1 MSNQESSFEENSKEL
16 NAKEKMVR
24 GSLWMTVGNVLSRLL
39 GAIYIIPWYAWMGEN
54 GKLANSL
61 FNKGYNVYA
70 LFLMIATAGIP
81 GAIAKQISYYNSLNE
96 YKISQRLFK
105 RTLIIMAGFGVV
117 CAGVMYLFSPVL
129 AAGDP
134 NLIPVMRALSIAI
147 LIFPSM
153 SVIRGYFQGNQ
164 DMMPSA
170 VSQIVEQ
177 IARVF
182 YMLLATF
189 IIIKVAQ
196 GSYVTAVIHSTFA
209 AFIGMLGAYGALIWF
224 YRKQKPEMDRLI
236 AGSNNEIKVSENGLI
251 KEMIKEAIPFIIVGS
266 AITIFKLVDQYTFE
280 KIMSG
285 FTNFSK
291 DQLSALF
298 SIFSANPDKLV
309 MITISLA
316 TGMAM
321 TSLPLITEAFT
332 KKDEAGLAKLVSD
345 NIQLLFLIMM
355 PATFGMVVLAEPMY
369 VLFYQPDTL
378 GVNVLIQ
385 ASYVGL
391 IMGYFIL
398 VSTTLQG
405 LYKNGDA
412 IFNLG
417 VGLLVK
423 IILQYP
429 MIRGFEVYGPLMASA
444 IGFAVS
450 AYLMTKRIH
459 QITKFNYSLTIRR
472 IILVFILS
480 MIMSGSV
487 LLVRSFLYLFL
498 NPERKFQAAI
508 IVLLSVAVGVAVYG
522 WLALKTRLAD
532 KLLGEKVAK
541 IRTKLKIK

>member
-1 MSNQESSFEENSKEL
+1 MSNQETSFEDNSKEL

-24 GSLWMTVGNVLSRLL
+24 GSLWMTVGNVTSRLL
-39 GAIYIIPWYAWMGEN
+39 GAIYILPWYAWMGEN
-54 GKLANSL
+54 AKVANSL

-81 GAIAKQISYYNSLNE
+81 GAIAKQISYYNSQNE
-96 YKISQRLFK
+96 YQISQRLFK
-105 RTLIIMAGFGVV
+105 RTLMIMAGFGVV
-117 CAGVMYLFSPVL
+117 CAGVMYVFSPLL

-177 IARVF
+177 VARVF

-189 IIIKVAQ
+189 IIVKVAE

-209 AFIGMLGAYGALIWF
+209 AFIGMIGAYAALIWF

-236 AGSNNEIKVSENGLI
+236 AGSNNEITVSENGLI
-251 KEMIKEAIPFIIVGS
+251 KEMIKEAVPFIIVGS

-280 KIMSG
+280 RIMGG

-321 TSLPLITEAFT
+321 TSLPLVTEAYT

-345 NIQLLFLIMM
+345 NIQLLFLVMM

-369 VLFYQPDTL
+369 VSFYEPDAL

-417 VGLLVK
+417 VGLLIK
-423 IILQYP
+423 IVLQYP
-429 MIRGFEVYGPLMASA
+429 MVRGFEVYGPLLASA
-444 IGFAVS
+444 IGFSVS

-480 MIMSGSV
+480 LIMSGSV
-487 LLVRSFLYLFL
+487 FLVRSFLYLFL
-498 NPERKFQAAI
+498 NPDRKLHAII
-508 IVLLSVAVGVAVYG
+508 IVLISVAVGVAVYG

-532 KLLGEKVAK
+532 KLLGDKVSK